1 MTISSQPNAP
11 SASILRESIY
21 NAFQGL
27 DLTDSITNMNP
38 QSLRIADNSNI
49 QISGAIQTREGFND
63 SFATDWSGYKI
74 TNGIEYKANDST
86 TQIVI
91 YGENNVLGQAA
102 LAIATTSATPF
113 ISTLNLQR
121 PSLVQFSSLL
131 FFFNGDQNILYNGTL
146 TNQVGITQVA
156 VNPSDGGDIAGNL
169 VNGAEYGWTY
179 TYYNSVTGAESSPP
193 DVAPIYGVLTLVV
206 TPSGGRRID
215 VTPGDPAT
223 ADTIRLYR
231 TAANSPILFLDTT
244 AAITATSIDSTIA
257 DAGLGIELEQDN
269 TMLDTWGFPNYAVSA
284 NNRIFC
290 GGFGSP
296 NESRI
301 RFSKISEEGAMPQSF
316 QASGFADCNSL
327 QGLNDAILGMG
338 LALQTPIILKKYSIG
353 RLDVSGSFTSEVGS
367 DTAIYQYN
375 EISRGITSVS
385 HWAITNVYN
394 NMIWLGKDNIY
405 MTDGVNVTPIATQ
418 ISSFIKTLNFSFPQ
432 KYSAVNDLKNR
443 KLIFS
448 AMENGSSEPNCCIVG
463 SYQQYPNF
471 YWTIWRQGPD
481 FVAWPG
487 VQAGCL
493 LPITQSDGTQ
503 DIYFGNAN
511 YNGKFYHLSSTLTN
525 DDGFPIYYHVQDYP
539 TSYGISEDTKLFFKD
554 VFFIQGNGG
563 NYGVDISSVY
573 DLNTLPVET
582 QTISVQNT
590 TSLWDSAIWD
600 SSKWANEGPLR
611 LEFNPHTKAY
621 FKQLD
626 FLNSSLDQPL
636 TIYGWTKA
644 ARPGEF
650 K

>member
-1 MTISSQPNAP
+1 MSLLSKPNSP
-11 SASILRESIY
+11 SADILRESIY

-38 QSLRIADNSNI
+38 QTLRIADNSNI
-49 QISGAIQTREGFND
+49 QISGAIQTREGFID
-63 SFATDWSGYKI
+63 AFSTDWIGYKI
-74 TNGIEYKANDST
+74 TNGIEYKVSSGI

-91 YGENNVLGQAA
+91 YGENQTLGDAS
-102 LAIATTSATPF
+102 LAVATTSATPF
-113 ISTLNLQR
+113 ISGLTLQR
-121 PSLVQFSSLL
+121 PSLIQFSNLL
-131 FFFNGDQNILYNGTL
+131 FFFNGNQNILYDGTVS
-146 TNQVGITQVA
+146 NQVGITQVA
-156 VNPSDGGDIAGNL
+156 FNPTDGGDIPGNL
-169 VNGAEYGWTY
+169 VTGAEYGWTY

-193 DVAPIYGVLTLVV
+193 NVPPIYGVLTVIIGAG
-206 TPSGGRRID
+206 SGRRIG
-215 VTPGDPAT
+215 VTPGDPTT

-269 TMLDTWGFPNYAVSA
+269 TRLDTWGFPLYAISA
-284 NNRIFC
+284 NNRIFV
-290 GGFGSP
+290 GGFGPP
-296 NESRI
+296 NQSRV
-301 RFSKISEEGAMPQSF
+301 RFSKISQQEPMPQSF

-327 QGLNDAILGMG
+327 QGLGDTLIGMG
-338 LALQTPIILKKYSIG
+338 LAIQAPIILKKYSVG
-353 RLDVSGSFTSEVGS
+353 RLDVSGSFTSEIGS

-394 NMIWLGKDNIY
+394 NMVWLGKDNIY
-405 MTDGVNVTPIATQ
+405 MTDGVNVTPIGTQ

-448 AMENGSSEPNCCIVG
+448 VMENGASNPNCCIVG
-463 SYQQYPNF
+463 SYQQYPSF

-481 FVAWPG
+481 ITTWPG

-493 LPITQSDGTQ
+493 FSVTQSDGNQ
-503 DIYFGNAN
+503 DIYFGNTI
-511 YNGKFYHLSSTLTN
+511 YNGQFNHLSSAYL
-525 DDGFPIYYHVQDYP
+525 DDNGAPIYFHVQDYP
-539 TSYGISEDTKLFFKD
+539 TSYGISEDTKLFFRD

-563 NYGVDISSVY
+563 NYGVNVSSVY
-573 DLNTLPVET
+573 DLNTLPVES
-582 QTISVQNT
+582 QTISVQNN
-590 TSLWDSAIWD
+590 TSLWDLAVWDQSIWP
-600 SSKWANEGPLR
+600 NEGPLR
-611 LEFNPHTKAY
+611 LEYSPHTKAY

-626 FLNSSLDQPL
+626 FVNSSLDQPL
-636 TIYGWTKA
+636 TIFGWTKLG
-644 ARPGEF
+644 RPGEF